1 MVVTVVGKGGIA
13 LIGVSVVTAVA
24 IGYIHY
30 GQRVEREVNIF
41 CNI

>member
-1 MVVTVVGKGGIA
+1 MVVSVFGKGGIA
-13 LIGVSVVTAVA
+13 LIGVSVVTAIA
-24 IGYIHY
+24 IGYIHH